1 MEGEPGT
8 ADNPLLLAGTDYE
21 LERFLML
28 GPFVTGKSAQQQ
40 QPKLQAVID
49 DLYADT
55 DADRNAVGPL
65 TLLHGRHPQEIR
77 RRLEKRNVGQYTRI
91 CRALY
96 ELAGSGLDF
105 RKCKREELI
114 EIHGISLKSASF
126 FLVYTQ
132 DADYAVW
139 DTHLLRWA
147 REHPWFP
154 EDIPRS
160 TPAARRYLEL
170 EQKFLEFC
178 RINGRRPYEIDWD
191 VWSSYRRLTKTSTSL

>member
-8 ADNPLLLAGTDYE
+8 ADYPLLLNGTDYQ

-49 DLYADT
+49 DLYRITGLQGA
-55 DADRNAVGPL
+55 GPL
-65 TLLHGRHPQEIR
+65 TAVGLVSDAELRQILER
-77 RRLEKRNVGQYTRI
+77 RRVGQYTRI
-91 CRALY
+91 CRALR
-96 ELAGSGLDF
+96 ELATSGLDY
-105 RKCKREELI
+105 RTCKREDLI
-114 EIHGISLKSASF
+114 QIHGISMKSASF

-154 EDIPRS
+154 ADIPDS
-160 TPAARRYLEL
+160 TPPTRRYLEL

-178 RINGRRPYEIDWD
+178 RINVRRPYEVDWD
-191 VWSSYRRLTKTSTSL
+191 IWSSFRRLTKTPPSL